1 MGKAIASRTRSIS
14 VTGITYSAAYDSP
27 EIRGSEEARPWDIL
41 EVLRRFWKP
50 GMTVLDIGCGTCAK
64 TAWMAP
70 ESAEFIGL
78 DPSPEM
84 RKAAQERL
92 RGAGF
97 RTRVLD
103 GTAGSIPLPA
113 ASVSHLV
120 CVMAPHDIG
129 EFTRVLS
136 RGSLCIL
143 ETLGEL
149 DKRVLK
155 EVFPSDAIGH
165 RGQLM
170 DVTYPDRQVL
180 IEKQLSE
187 HFDLILFSE
196 GRWNSYFTR
205 SQLELLLLQTNVV
218 RGFSTESDRKVID
231 TFEESHREQQGIPL
245 VNHRYLFVARRR

>member
-1 MGKAIASRTRSIS
+1 
-14 VTGITYSAAYDSP
+14 VTGIIYSAAYDSP
-27 EIRGSEEARPWDIL
+27 EIRGSEEIRPWDIL
-41 EVLRRFWKP
+41 EVLRRFWQP
-50 GMTVLDIGCGTCAK
+50 GMTVLDVGCGTSAK

-70 ESAEFIGL
+70 ESTEFIAL
-78 DPSPEM
+78 DPSPQM
-84 RKAAQERL
+84 REAAQERL
-92 RGAGF
+92 RAGGG
-97 RTRVLD
+97 RTQVLD

-129 EFTRVLS
+129 EFARVLS
-136 RGSLCIL
+136 GGSLCIL

-155 EVFPSDAIGH
+155 EAFPSDALGH

-170 DVTYPDRQVL
+170 DLTYPDRQVL
-180 IEKQLSE
+180 IKKQLSE
-187 HFDLILFSE
+187 HFDLVLFSE
-196 GRWNSYFTR
+196 GWWNSYFTQ

-218 RGFSTESDRKVID
+218 RGFSREADQKVID